1 MYPGQTDVQVEN
13 YVAPLRVLVK
23 TWWKVL
29 RLPGWS
35 NTATA
40 QIGGLSLLGVWTSQ
54 HIIMSMTCSGCKQR
68 WYHLQTD
75 EDCLHMGPVQVNL
88 TAIQASCDVA
98 KQSGEGTRLPRCW
111 NSRTLQHFCANPIPR
126 TTDER
131 PNRNNGRSRMA
142 QDPLLALRTLH
153 KHHPSLRPILPM
165 AQKRRRSLVNVSAQ
179 SHSLPTPRF

>member
-1 MYPGQTDVQVEN
+1 MLQAGGVDEVNKLFRFGRSVRPMYPGQTDVQVEN

-54 HIIMSMTCSGCKQR
+54 HITMSMTCSGRKQR
-68 WYHLQTD
+68 RYHLQTD

-88 TAIQASCDVA
+88 TAIQASCDVV
-98 KQSGEGTRLPRCW
+98 KQSGEGTR
-111 NSRTLQHFCANPIPR
+111 SRDGTL
-126 TTDER
+126 
-131 PNRNNGRSRMA
+131 
-142 QDPLLALRTLH
+142 
-153 KHHPSLRPILPM
+153 
-165 AQKRRRSLVNVSAQ
+165 
-179 SHSLPTPRF
+179 